1 MVMACP
7 YAGGNFYELYRYGLV
22 LFTQQ
27 RTERPAGR
35 ARRCRPRSHYDRG
48 HFGQNDGVLRLLR
61 LCHRV
66 CSRFPH
72 VFFSFVDPL
81 TATLYSF
88 AVFSLAFIA
97 RPIGSLLFLQI
108 DRKFGRAVK
117 LTAALFTLCGSTMA
131 ISFLPSYADAGMIA
145 PLLLAVFRIGQ
156 GLGLGGAWDG
166 LVSLLAMNAPE
177 KQRGWYAMMPQLGAA
192 MGFGL
197 ASAFFIIFTTQLSNP
212 EFLAW
217 GWRFPF
223 FVALALNVLALF
235 ARLRMIVTP
244 EFQSMLQQHELEPK
258 PMFEMLRNQSR
269 VVFTGAFVPLA
280 SFALFH
286 LVTVFP
292 LSWVSLN
299 TTQRVSDFLFVQFV
313 SAIIAGGMIVVS
325 GVVSDK
331 IGRRKLIGI
340 AAALIA
346 IFSFIAPI
354 LLASGDIGRYLFV
367 VIGFALLGLS
377 FGQSGGALASRFTRE
392 YRYTG
397 ASLTSDISWLIGAGF
412 APLVALGFV
421 EVRAVCGRHLS
432 SVGCPVHHRGAVF
445 QPRAGYAVGINQA

>member
-1 MVMACP
+1 MSYTDTARFDGPSTADVGKKAVSVDPDRITIAVILARMTEFFDFFVYAIASVLVFP
-7 YAGGNFYELYRYGLV
+7 Y
-22 LFTQQ
+22 
-27 RTERPAGR
+27 
-35 ARRCRPRSHYDRG
+35 
-48 HFGQNDGVLRLLR
+48 
-61 LCHRV
+61 
-66 CSRFPH
+66 
-72 VFFSFVDPL
+72 VFFSYADPL

-108 DRKFGRAVK
+108 DRRFGRAVK

-131 ISFLPSYADAGMIA
+131 ISFLPSYSDAGMIA
-145 PLLLAVFRIGQ
+145 PLLLALFRIGQ
-156 GLGLGGAWDG
+156 GVGLGGAWDG

-177 KQRGWYAMMPQLGAA
+177 KQRGWYAMMPQIGAA

-197 ASAFFIIFTTQLSNP
+197 ASAFFIIFVTQLSNP

-244 EFQSMLQQHELEPK
+244 EFQTMLEQHELEPK
-258 PMFEMLRNQSR
+258 PMFEMLRSQSR
-269 VVFTGAFVPLA
+269 VVITGAFVPLA

-292 LSWVSLN
+292 ISWVVLH
-299 TTQRVSDFLFVQFV
+299 TQQRLSDFLFVQFI
-313 SAIIAGGMIVVS
+313 SAIIGGGMIVVS
-325 GVVSDK
+325 GALADR
-331 IGRRKLIGI
+331 IGRRKLLGI
-340 AAALIA
+340 AAALIG

-354 LLASGDIGRYLFV
+354 LMASGDIGRYLFV
-367 VIGFALLGLS
+367 LIGFSLLGLS
-377 FGQSGGALASRFTRE
+377 FGQAGGALASRFSRE

-412 APLVALGFV
+412 APLVALGFSSKFGLFAV
-421 EVRAVCGRHLS
+421 GLYLLSGAVCTIVALYFSRTLDMPS
-432 SVGCPVHHRGAVF
+432 E
-445 QPRAGYAVGINQA
+445 

>member
-1 MVMACP
+1 MSYTDTASYKDHNGTNGQPTTPVAVDPDRITIAVILARMTEFFDFFV
-7 YAGGNFYELYRYGLV
+7 YAIASALV
-22 LFTQQ
+22 
-27 RTERPAGR
+27 
-35 ARRCRPRSHYDRG
+35 
-48 HFGQNDGVLRLLR
+48 
-61 LCHRV
+61 
-66 CSRFPH
+66 FPH

-131 ISFLPSYADAGMIA
+131 ISFLPSYDDAGMLA
-145 PLLLAVFRIGQ
+145 PILLAVFRIGQ
-156 GLGLGGAWDG
+156 GVGLGGAWDG

-177 KQRGWYAMMPQLGAA
+177 RQRGWYAMMPQLGAA

-244 EFQSMLQQHELEPK
+244 EFQTMLQQHELEPK
-258 PMFEMLRNQSR
+258 PMFQMLRNQSR
-269 VVFTGAFVPLA
+269 VVVTGAFVPLA

-299 TTQRVSDFLFVQFV
+299 TNQRVSDFLFVQFV

-325 GVVSDK
+325 GVLSDK

-367 VIGFALLGLS
+367 LIGFALLGLS
-377 FGQSGGALASRFTRE
+377 FGQSGGALASRFSRE

-412 APLVALGFV
+412 APLVALGF
-421 EVRAVCGRHLS
+421 S
-432 SVGCPVHHRGAVF
+432 SKFGLF
-445 QPRAGYAVGINQA
+445 AVGIYLLSGALCTIVALYFSRTLDMPSE

>member
-1 MVMACP
+1 MSYIDTASSYNGPNGSRGQTAPVAVDPDRITIAVILARMTEFFDFFVYALASALVFP
-7 YAGGNFYELYRYGLV
+7 Y
-22 LFTQQ
+22 
-27 RTERPAGR
+27 
-35 ARRCRPRSHYDRG
+35 
-48 HFGQNDGVLRLLR
+48 
-61 LCHRV
+61 
-66 CSRFPH
+66 
-72 VFFSFVDPL
+72 VFFSFADPL

-97 RPIGSLLFLQI
+97 RPIGSLVFLQI

-131 ISFLPSYADAGMIA
+131 ISFLPSFAEAGIIA
-145 PLLLAVFRIGQ
+145 PVLLAVFRFGQ

-166 LVSLLAMNAPE
+166 LVSLLAMNAPA
-177 KQRGWYAMMPQLGAA
+177 KQRGWYAMMPQIGAA

-197 ASAFFIIFTTQLSNP
+197 ASAFFIIFVTQLSTP

-244 EFQSMLQQHELEPK
+244 EFQAMLEQHELEPK

-292 LSWVSLN
+292 ISWVTLN
-299 TTQRVSDFLFVQFV
+299 TNQRLSDFLFVQFV
-313 SAIIAGGMIVVS
+313 SAIIGGGMIVLS
-325 GVVSDK
+325 GVLADR
-331 IGRRKLIGI
+331 IGRRKLLGI
-340 AAALIA
+340 AAVLIG
-346 IFSFIAPI
+346 IFSFIAPV
-354 LLASGDIGRYLFV
+354 LLGAGDIGRYLFV
-367 VIGFALLGLS
+367 LIGFSLLGLS
-377 FGQSGGALASRFTRE
+377 FGQAGGALASRFSRE

-412 APLVALGFV
+412 APLVALGF
-421 EVRAVCGRHLS
+421 S
-432 SVGCPVHHRGAVF
+432 SKFGLF
-445 QPRAGYAVGINQA
+445 AVGLYLLSGAICTLVALLFSRTLDMPSE